1 MRIILIGAPGAG
13 KGTQAAT
20 IKAKYPI
27 AHISTGD
34 MLRANV
40 KEGTELGKL
49 AKSYM
54 DAGKLV
60 PDQVIID
67 MMEER
72 LKENDC
78 IAGFMLDGFP
88 RTISQAE
95 ALKQFCDVDLVL
107 YLKVT
112 RNLLVERIL
121 ARCICEK
128 CGEVYSKLWYHEPVC
143 SKCGGNL
150 VVRAD
155 DNEETVRAR
164 INTYKEMTLPLVDY
178 YDACGNLKKIDATL
192 SIPEETE
199 VIAGI
204 LDSMKK

>member
-88 RTISQAE
+88 RTLPQAE
-95 ALKQFCDVDLVL
+95 ALGRLLDKLGMRLDAAVELEIEDEVVVNRLTSRRVCKAWEKFT
-107 YLKVT
+107 T
-112 RNLLVERIL
+112 RCSNLQRLRGAATNAEERSFSAMTTKKKSSANAL
-121 ARCICEK
+121 P
-128 CGEVYSKLWYHEPVC
+128 YSTSRRRP
-143 SKCGGNL
+143 
-150 VVRAD
+150 
-155 DNEETVRAR
+155 
-164 INTYKEMTLPLVDY
+164 
-178 YDACGNLKKIDATL
+178 
-192 SIPEETE
+192 
-199 VIAGI
+199 
-204 LDSMKK
+204 